1 MDVKIPRYFPKK
13 ASTPLISTITTAK
26 MDKSQLSP
34 TRVSGEYVEQSS
46 GFSMFSSS
54 PIGDSFMTMLRK
66 RMDEH
71 SVH

>member
-1 MDVKIPRYFPKK
+1 
-13 ASTPLISTITTAK
+13 
-26 MDKSQLSP
+26 
-34 TRVSGEYVEQSS
+34 
-46 GFSMFSSS
+46 MFSSS